1 MALGV
6 SFLIYATPISLKAG
20 PLLPDVSGASSGWSD
35 ATANFSIPDERRETT
50 ILLSSHFSRRQKTI
64 TFHFLLFPL
73 FNRRAPDRL
82 RTWANSLTL

>member
-35 ATANFSIPDERRETT
+35 ATANFSIPDERRLFCCLHIFRDVKRRSRFTFFFSP
-50 ILLSSHFSRRQKTI
+50 SSTAARPTDYVRG
-64 TFHFLLFPL
+64 
-73 FNRRAPDRL
+73 
-82 RTWANSLTL
+82 LTLSHSE